1 MKRSYIMQVNKIIEF
16 LETDTISVTF
26 SSNGLKYLSLI
37 SNKGDKMTDL
47 KNLDKSEKQDTMI
60 LRNLEVIMYVI
71 EINAAWND

>member
-1 MKRSYIMQVNKIIEF
+1 MKRSYRMQVNKIIEF